1 MPGAMVKAVAV
12 HSRPYPKPLHQP
24 VLPLQEEKGLEDLV
38 VLAPQWRR
46 KLAKVMDVLCAKQ
59 VAPAK
64 RNSNQPARP
73 HQPNPA
79 PTQPKPIAR
88 NSQVIVVQRTHGDQ
102 LFTLYRCSWRK
113 VQKAID
119 EA

>member
-12 HSRPYPKPLHQP
+12 HSRPSPKPLHQP

-59 VAPAK
+59 VASASQTPSA
-64 RNSNQPARP
+64 QPS
-73 HQPNPA
+73 PNPA